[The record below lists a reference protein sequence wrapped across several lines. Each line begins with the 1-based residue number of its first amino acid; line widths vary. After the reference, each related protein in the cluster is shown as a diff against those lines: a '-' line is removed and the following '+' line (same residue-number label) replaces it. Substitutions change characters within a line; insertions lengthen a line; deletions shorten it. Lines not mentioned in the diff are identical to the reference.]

1 MKETSTVVRC
11 KLTLLGGFSLETAD
25 GAKLTLPTRKDRL
38 LLAYLALS
46 GGRPQPRGRLAGLLW
61 GDRPEAQARDS
72 LKQSLAG
79 IRQAFRQAGLDP
91 LRADRESVTLDSAD
105 IAIDASEF
113 ARMAGRAT
121 SAETAIAIY
130 RGELLEG
137 IDGASSE
144 FEAWLL
150 PERERLSDLAV
161 RILELLAQAPGP
173 HSDEALRVGRRLLAR
188 DRVREP
194 VYRALMRAHVH
205 RGERAEALK
214 LYTACR
220 EALKQELAAAP
231 DAKTEELYRDILT
244 DRLSAPPPAPE
255 IERTTTRLLIAVLP
269 FGNLSDDTVLGH
281 LRDGITEDI
290 ITGLGRFRQFFVIDR
305 HSSAA
310 VSQQTSE
317 VADIGRRLGV
327 GYLVQGSLKRLGEC
341 IRVTVRLVDAGS
353 RAQIWGD
360 AYDCPMAEILAVPD
374 KVTGAIVSTLQ
385 GRVEDSLLEQ
395 ARRKPTLAAYECVL
409 RGVKHLRAY
418 GPDDNRRAVEL
429 FRRAMDLDPDYALAR
444 AYLALAEMNVLVD
457 RYADIPDSAWVRVV
471 ALAASAI
478 ELDAGDSRCHSFLG
492 SIHRY
497 HGDLQSAEHHCRRA
511 IALNPNDADA
521 VARFGAL
528 LAALGHPE
536 EGIDRIREA
545 MRLNPYHPE
554 WYWHHLGHA
563 FYVARRY
570 ADSAEA
576 FGRVTQPGFW
586 TLSFLAASLA
596 QMGLMD
602 KAAAVVAEVRRRR
615 PDFPFANLRLPEW
628 KRADAEH
635 MIDGMRK
642 AGLLE

>member
-1 MKETSTVVRC
+1 VAACR
-11 KLTLLGGFSLETAD
+11 LTLLGGFSLESVD
-25 GAKLTLPTRKDRL
+25 GTKLTLPTRKDRL

-46 GGRPQPRGRLAGLLW
+46 DGRAHPRGRLAGLLW
-61 GDRPEAQARDS
+61 ADRSEAQARDS

-79 IRQAFRQAGLDP
+79 IRQAFRQASLDP
-91 LRADRESVTLDSAD
+91 LRADRESVALDSAD

-113 ARMAGRAT
+113 ARLAGQAT

-130 RGELLEG
+130 RGDLLED

-144 FEAWLL
+144 FEAWLR

-161 RILELLAQAPGP
+161 RVLEQFVQAPGP
-173 HSDEALRVGRRLLAR
+173 QEISDEALRVGRRLLAR

-194 VYRALMRAHVH
+194 VYRALMRLHVH

-214 LYTACR
+214 LYAACR
-220 EALKQELAAAP
+220 DALKQELDVAP

-244 DRLSAPPPAPE
+244 DGLSAPPPAPE
-255 IERTTTRLLIAVLP
+255 IERVTTRPSIAVLP
-269 FGNLSDDTVLGH
+269 FGNLSDDTALGY
-281 LRDGITEDI
+281 LCEGLTEDI
-290 ITGLGRFRQFFVIDR
+290 ITGLGRFRQFFVIDQ

-310 VSQQTSE
+310 VSRQIPE
-317 VADIGRRLGV
+317 AADIGRRLGV
-327 GYLVQGSLKRLGEC
+327 GYLVQGSLKRLGQG
-341 IRVTVRLVDAGS
+341 IRITVRLVDAGS

-360 AYDCPMAEILAVPD
+360 TYDSPMAEILAIPD
-374 KVTGAIVSTLQ
+374 RVTGAIVSTLQ

-409 RGVKHLRAY
+409 RGIKHLRAY

-444 AYLALAEMNVLVD
+444 SYVALGEMNVLMD
-457 RYADIPDSAWVRVV
+457 HYADIPDSAWAPVV
-471 ALAASAI
+471 ALAASAVA
-478 ELDAGDSRCHSFLG
+478 LDGCDSRCHCFLG

-497 HGDLQSAEHHCRRA
+497 RGDLQSAEHHYRRA
-511 IALNPNDADA
+511 IALNPNDANA
-521 VARFGAL
+521 VAGFGGL
-528 LAALGHPE
+528 LAALGYPE

-554 WYWHHLGHA
+554 WYWHYLGEA
-563 FYVARRY
+563 LYVTRRY

-596 QMGLMD
+596 QMGLKD
-602 KAAAVVAEVRRRR
+602 KAAAVVAEVHRLR
-615 PDFPFANLRLPEW
+615 PDFRFANLRLPEW
-628 KRADAEH
+628 KSAEAEH
-635 MIDGMRK
+635 MIHGMRK
-642 AGLLE
+642 AGLME